1 MALEYKATDLPG
13 KILYNKEF
21 SIQIRSITPIEQKY
35 ILSLSQKEQK
45 TNRDYVEFLKKLVMI
60 DNPQMT
66 FEELYWFD
74 VQYLLYRIRY
84 LTYPKHPIKLGFKC
98 HSCGEPVEQALDMGA
113 LEIATPENVQNTITL
128 DNLGEFKIRNKL
140 MCDDITIEEF
150 SKKMGFDMEDLQLRL
165 LLLDLCLISDNGR
178 KIEELYSLA
187 EQGEITA
194 DDIFKVEKWFE
205 TNIWGVKEHVN
216 IKCPHCQ
223 KEASRGYLLS
233 IEDFFSI
240 V

>member
-13 KILYNKEF
+13 KTLYEKPF

-45 TNRDYVEFLKKLVMI
+45 TNRDYINFLKKLVII
-60 DNPQMT
+60 DNPEMT

-74 VQYLLYRIRY
+74 VQYMLYRIRY

-98 HSCGEPVEQALDMGA
+98 HNCEHVIEQPLDIGT
-113 LEIATPENVQNTITL
+113 LDISEPENTERTIVL
-128 DNLGEFKIRNKL
+128 DNLGELKIRNKL
-140 MCDDITIEEF
+140 MGDDVKIEEF
-150 SKKMGFDMEDLQLRL
+150 SKKMGFDLEDLQLRL

-178 KIEELYSLA
+178 TIEELYALA

-194 DDIFKVEKWFE
+194 DDIFKIEHWFE
-205 TNIWGVKEHVN
+205 TNVWGVKEQVH
-216 IKCPHCQ
+216 IKCNNCQ

>member
-13 KILYNKEF
+13 KILYPKEF

-45 TNRDYVEFLKKLVMI
+45 TNRDYVNFLKKLVMI

-66 FEELYWFD
+66 FKELYWFD

-98 HSCGEPVEQALDMGA
+98 QNCGEPVEQSLDMGA
-113 LEIATPENVQNTITL
+113 LEIDTPENVQTTIVL

-140 MCDDITIEEF
+140 MQDDITIEEF
-150 SKKMGFDMEDLQLRL
+150 SKKMNFDMEDLQLRL

-205 TNIWGVKEHVN
+205 TNIWGVKERVN
-216 IKCPHCQ
+216 ITCPHCQ